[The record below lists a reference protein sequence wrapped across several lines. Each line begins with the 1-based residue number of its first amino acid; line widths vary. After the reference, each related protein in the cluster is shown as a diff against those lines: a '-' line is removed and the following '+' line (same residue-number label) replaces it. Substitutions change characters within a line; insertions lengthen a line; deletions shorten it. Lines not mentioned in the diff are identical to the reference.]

1 MPDIA
6 MCPGKYVASLGSEQ
20 KDCPYAKACYR
31 FTAKPSMM
39 QSFMELG
46 PYVPKSSK
54 GCSYFYHDLSL
65 RSKELA
71 EVAFARYMNILTM
84 PSISRKEYLEA
95 RRLILVAFKSKT
107 NPSSR

>member
-6 MCPGKYVASLGSEQ
+6 MCTGKYITCLGGEE

-39 QSFMELG
+39 QSYIATG
-46 PYVPKSSK
+46 PYVPNSSK

-65 RSKELA
+65 RSSELA
-71 EVAFARYMNILTM
+71 KITFARYMNILTM
-84 PSISRKEYLEA
+84 PLISRKEYVDA
-95 RRLILVAFKSKT
+95 RALILISFKL
-107 NPSSR
+107 